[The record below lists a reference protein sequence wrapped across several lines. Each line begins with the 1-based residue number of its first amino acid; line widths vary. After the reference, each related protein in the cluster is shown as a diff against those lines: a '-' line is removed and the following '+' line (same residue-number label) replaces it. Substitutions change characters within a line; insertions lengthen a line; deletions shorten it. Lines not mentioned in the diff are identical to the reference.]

1 MKKNDKAPKTKMTDS
16 ERETRVLLE
25 KIHSDVKTIAEGQT
39 SNTQRLGRIE
49 SVVCLELSGFKSDV
63 EIIKVAVMDT
73 NQRVKTIEKKLDN
86 HETRITKLEEKVL
99 V

>member
-1 MKKNDKAPKTKMTDS
+1 MKKDDKTPKTKTTDS

-39 SNTQRLGRIE
+39 SSNQRLDRIE
-49 SVVCLELSGFKSDV
+49 STISGLIGLKSDV

-73 NQRVKTIEKKLDN
+73 NQRIKVIEERLDN
-86 HETRITKLEEKVL
+86 HETRITKVEAKVF